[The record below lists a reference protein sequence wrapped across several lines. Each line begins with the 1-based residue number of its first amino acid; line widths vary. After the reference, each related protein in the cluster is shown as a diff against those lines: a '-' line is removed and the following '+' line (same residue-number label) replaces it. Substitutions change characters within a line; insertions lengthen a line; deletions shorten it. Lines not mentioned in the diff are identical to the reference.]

1 LSAETLPLVASR
13 ISDAKEDRQIFMDKQ
28 ELRSLAQRRLAEIR
42 NKASRRLAAAN
53 PGEVGEEAPSLEETF
68 ERAAEPAPGLQ
79 FKRRTYKFP
88 LGWCLTNEDRSNLD
102 AILFA
107 KLPRSHPADPF
118 PPTQIDLLKAYR
130 QTLHIVP
137 EFLDELVYMRTPY
150 SRTKYPD
157 YGDDPKWVP
166 HTMSMPITDFPQFLR
181 KWCGVSAR
189 EGEDSIPL
197 QQAVQVVN
205 LLRRARKQ
213 VLEVNMTRGAFLDL
227 VLEQLDNPRS
237 WSFPYLESGQK
248 DGLSEFGQKYKQYV
262 EYADSVMTGVGQTS
276 RLERLSA
283 VLEEHCKAR
292 WNDAKKS
299 YIEALSVLGKLNA
312 PQAQEAKA
320 VIEAELRQLSGMYAS
335 RWPTSQ

>member
-1 LSAETLPLVASR
+1 
-13 ISDAKEDRQIFMDKQ
+13 
-28 ELRSLAQRRLAEIR
+28 
-42 NKASRRLAAAN
+42 
-53 PGEVGEEAPSLEETF
+53 
-68 ERAAEPAPGLQ
+68 
-79 FKRRTYKFP
+79 
-88 LGWCLTNEDRSNLD
+88 
-102 AILFA
+102 
-107 KLPRSHPADPF
+107 
-118 PPTQIDLLKAYR
+118 
-130 QTLHIVP
+130 
-137 EFLDELVYMRTPY
+137 
-150 SRTKYPD
+150 
-157 YGDDPKWVP
+157 
-166 HTMSMPITDFPQFLR
+166 MSMPITDFPQFLR

-276 RLERLSA
+276 RLEGLSA